1 MVEQPVLEL
10 LGARLGVGVVLQVL
24 GQLTQHR
31 VERLAGVVARVV
43 TDVEQPV
50 DELAVHAAG

>member
-10 LGARLGVGVVLQVL
+10 LGAGLGVGVVLEVV

-31 VERLAGVVARVV
+31 VERLASVVGGVV

-50 DELAVHAAG
+50 DELSVQHAG